1 MPRPRTGTTVL
12 CEPAQ
17 SKCTWTSHKHARI
30 SRKNA
35 GEQME
40 HPDLTPALTPTVRTP
55 QCGHA
60 VWGTI
65 NAYDHIFN
73 QEGREGRKEGRGL
86 V

>member
-1 MPRPRTGTTVL
+1 MHVDISQ
-12 CEPAQ
+12 EQ
-17 SKCTWTSHKHARI
+17 FYARI
-30 SRKNA
+30 YSKNA
-35 GEQME
+35 GGQME

-73 QEGREGRKEGRGL
+73 Q
-86 V
+86 

>member
-1 MPRPRTGTTVL
+1 MREFTIKNAAPQDRDNRFVRACTVEMHMDISH
-12 CEPAQ
+12 EPF
-17 SKCTWTSHKHARI
+17 HARI

-73 QEGREGRKEGRGL
+73 Q
-86 V
+86 